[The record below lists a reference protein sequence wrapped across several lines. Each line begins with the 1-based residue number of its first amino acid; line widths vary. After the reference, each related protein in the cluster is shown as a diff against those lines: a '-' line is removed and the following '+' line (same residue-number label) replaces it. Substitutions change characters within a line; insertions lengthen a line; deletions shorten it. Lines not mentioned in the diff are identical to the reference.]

1 MFTDKVIL
9 VVDDAR
15 TEYKTIRTYLE
26 HEFPDSEVL
35 GVSGCKGLTQVLA
48 ERIPDLAVV
57 ALPLAWGQLHD
68 VLKRMTFRPE
78 CPIVFVPDA
87 ENVPAVVNDMRPGL
101 DDCVVRPIA
110 KAMQSAEGED
120 NPFLKLLEFAVM
132 RGLLSTETPS
142 LQGMDVTTPERSA
155 HDQHVNQVYLMGK
168 LTSTVAHDFNNLLT
182 IIHGYGHL
190 AIQELLDDGEVSK
203 VVRYLEKI
211 EEKTVLGG
219 SLINKIMQ
227 FAHKP
232 NSEAV
237 ALNLKSVVADMKDML
252 RGVVGEGIEFVVD
265 LTDDEVP
272 IRIDPK
278 ALELVLM
285 NLVDN
290 ACDAMHGQGK
300 LTIQVSQR
308 EVSSEEAA
316 TLHIAPGNYASLSI
330 SDTGVGMDQSTVEN
344 IFDAFFTTKKLGVG
358 TGLGLASVHSC
369 VREHGGVIFVRSEPG
384 KGSTFEILW
393 PRYDSTLQHSL
404 GEASP

>member
-1 MFTDKVIL
+1 
-9 VVDDAR
+9 
-15 TEYKTIRTYLE
+15 
-26 HEFPDSEVL
+26 
-35 GVSGCKGLTQVLA
+35 
-48 ERIPDLAVV
+48 
-57 ALPLAWGQLHD
+57 
-68 VLKRMTFRPE
+68 
-78 CPIVFVPDA
+78 
-87 ENVPAVVNDMRPGL
+87 
-101 DDCVVRPIA
+101 
-110 KAMQSAEGED
+110 
-120 NPFLKLLEFAVM
+120 
-132 RGLLSTETPS
+132 
-142 LQGMDVTTPERSA
+142 
-155 HDQHVNQVYLMGK
+155 
-168 LTSTVAHDFNNLLT
+168 
-182 IIHGYGHL
+182 
-190 AIQELLDDGEVSK
+190 LLDDGEVSK

-344 IFDAFFTTKKLGVG
+344 IFDAFF
-358 TGLGLASVHSC
+358 
-369 VREHGGVIFVRSEPG
+369 
-384 KGSTFEILW
+384 
-393 PRYDSTLQHSL
+393 
-404 GEASP
+404 